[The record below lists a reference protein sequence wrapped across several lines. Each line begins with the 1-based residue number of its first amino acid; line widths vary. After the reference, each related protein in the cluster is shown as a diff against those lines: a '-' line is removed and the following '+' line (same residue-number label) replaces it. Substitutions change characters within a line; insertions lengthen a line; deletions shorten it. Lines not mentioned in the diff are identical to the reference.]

1 MTDIKKVLRKINGYT
16 QSNNHTESVLV
27 LARFLDDKTAVDE
40 LTTIQ
45 QKADKLGFMEPVW
58 MKQRYTILT
67 NLLNKVTF
75 KYGEALKDEFNRRF

>member
-1 MTDIKKVLRKINGYT
+1 MTDIKKILRKINGYT

-27 LARFLDDKTAVDE
+27 LARFLEDKTAIEE
-40 LTTIQ
+40 LTAIQ
-45 QKADKLGFMEPVW
+45 QKADRVGYMEPVW

-75 KYGEALKDEFNRRF
+75 KYSEALKDEFNCRF